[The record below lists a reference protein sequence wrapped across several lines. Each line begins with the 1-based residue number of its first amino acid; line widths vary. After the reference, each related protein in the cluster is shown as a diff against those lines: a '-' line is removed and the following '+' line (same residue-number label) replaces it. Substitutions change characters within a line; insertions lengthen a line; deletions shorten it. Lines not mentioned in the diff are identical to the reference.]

1 MSNYGNRNFQQRGG
15 ARKAPPATLSSQLLE
30 KINFSSP
37 DAELFDSTAEQIAK
51 QVSEVTKDTVNR
63 STQLRRF
70 YDEVCSWDAKIKQKP
85 NDFDKYLPLIRM
97 LNAKVSYALGREL
110 VDGQFSSLMRDCLR
124 KVTDVAS
131 FNNFKLFFEAF
142 LGFYKAHKPR

>member
-1 MSNYGNRNFQQRGG
+1 MSNYGNRNSQQRGG
-15 ARKAPPATLSSQLLE
+15 GSRQEAPATISNQLLE
-30 KINFSSP
+30 KINFASP

-51 QVSEVTKDTVNR
+51 QVSGVRGEVNR

-70 YDEVCSWDAKIKQKP
+70 YDEVCTWDAKVKQKP
-85 NDFDKYLPLIRM
+85 ADFDKYLPLIRM
-97 LNAKVSYALGREL
+97 LNAKVAYAEGRRL
-110 VDGQFSSLMRDCLR
+110 VDAQFSSLMRDCLR

-142 LGFYKAHKPR
+142 LGFYKVCKPN